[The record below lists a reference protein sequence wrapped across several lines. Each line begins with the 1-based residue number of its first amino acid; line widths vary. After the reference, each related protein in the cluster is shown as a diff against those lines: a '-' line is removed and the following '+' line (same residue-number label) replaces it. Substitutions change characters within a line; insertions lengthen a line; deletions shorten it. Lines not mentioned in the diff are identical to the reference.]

1 MDKKVMLGALF
12 LILMVGMMSLA
23 ISGKSRFPVFN
34 SGVATVVLPFES
46 AANFIGSGCEG
57 IGGYWRALT
66 VMQGENKRLQQEN
79 QELRAANIK
88 MASIFSENQQLR
100 SLLQYKEEHVSQTV
114 VPAKVIARD
123 FGSLRD
129 SLYINVGKDK
139 GLAREMAVVDGTG
152 LVGIIDQVYDDY
164 AKVLLITSSQC
175 RVGAIVLRHD
185 SRAVGITNG
194 KGSTGEDLLMKHI
207 YREADIRV
215 GDVIVTSGYSGYH
228 PANILIGKIVDK
240 RMDEIGLL
248 QEAEVRPSTDI
259 VDVES
264 VLVITSFTPEP
275 KIEKQGGQAQ

>member
-1 MDKKVMLGALF
+1 MGKKGMLGALF
-12 LILMVGMMSLA
+12 FLIMLGMMSLA
-23 ISGKSRFPVFN
+23 ISGKSRFPVVN
-34 SGVATVVLPFES
+34 SGVAMVVMPFEE
-46 AANFIGSGCEG
+46 AANFIGSGCDG
-57 IGGYWRALT
+57 LRGYWRALT
-66 VMQGENKRLQQEN
+66 VLQSDNARLQQEN
-79 QELRAANIK
+79 QELRSANIK

-100 SLLQYKEEHVSQTV
+100 QLLNYKEEHQSQTV

-129 SLYINVGKDK
+129 SLYINIGRDK

-152 LVGIIDQVYDDY
+152 LVGVVDEVYDDY

-175 RVGAIVLRHD
+175 RIGAIILRHD

-215 GDVIVTSGYSGYH
+215 GDVVVTSGYSGYH

-240 RMDEIGLL
+240 RMDKIGLL

-275 KIEKQGGQAQ
+275 KIEQQGGQAK